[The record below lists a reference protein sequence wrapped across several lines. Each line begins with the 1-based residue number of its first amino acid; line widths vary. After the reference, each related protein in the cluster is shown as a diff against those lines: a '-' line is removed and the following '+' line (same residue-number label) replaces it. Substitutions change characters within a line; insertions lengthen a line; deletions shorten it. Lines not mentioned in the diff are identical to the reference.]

1 MTTAL
6 YPLTFRPIYKDYLW
20 GGSRIIE
27 RYHRKT
33 TMEFCAESWEITDRK
48 DGESVVAQG
57 LLEGCTLHELI
68 QEYGASLLGEAV
80 PAANFPLL
88 IKLIDAKES
97 LSIQVHPND
106 ASARESGGE
115 AKTEAWYILDADPE
129 ASVYA
134 GFREPVTPEVF
145 SQSVREGHLPDLLQH
160 IPVKKGDVIFI
171 PGGRI
176 HAIAC
181 GCLLLEVQQNSNT
194 TFRVFDWNRVGKD
207 GSPRELHIEQALRHI
222 HWQDAD
228 SALQSPTL
236 PQPLSDTCLCSTL
249 LKTDYFN
256 LNRVEL
262 TGSHTFAADASRFR
276 VLFVEKGTMA
286 LQYERTLILQPGDVC
301 LLPAALDDCTLAPL
315 AGTGTCLTII
325 P

>member
-1 MTTAL
+1 MITAL

-20 GGSRIIE
+20 GGNRIIE
-27 RYHRKT
+27 KYHREIP
-33 TMEFCAESWEITDRK
+33 MESCAESWEITDRA

-57 LLEGCTLHELI
+57 PLEGRTLHELI
-68 QEYGASLLGEAV
+68 EEYGSALLGEAA
-80 PAANFPLL
+80 PAGNFPLL

-97 LSIQVHPND
+97 LSIQVHPNND
-106 ASARESGGE
+106 SAREVGGE

-145 SQSVREGHLPDLLQH
+145 SQSVREGKLPDLLQH

-207 GSPRELHIEQALRHI
+207 GLPRELHLEQALRHI
-222 HWQDAD
+222 HWQDAAL
-228 SALQSPTL
+228 ALQSPTL
-236 PQPLSDTCLCSTL
+236 PQQLSDTCFCTTL
-249 LKTDYFN
+249 LQTDYFN
-256 LNRVEL
+256 LNRLEL
-262 TGSHTFAADASRFR
+262 TGSQRLPADASRFR

-286 LQYERTLILQPGDVC
+286 LQHEHTLILQPGDFC
-301 LLPAALDDCTLAPL
+301 LLPAALGDCALAPL
-315 AGTGTCLTII
+315 TGTGTCLTIT